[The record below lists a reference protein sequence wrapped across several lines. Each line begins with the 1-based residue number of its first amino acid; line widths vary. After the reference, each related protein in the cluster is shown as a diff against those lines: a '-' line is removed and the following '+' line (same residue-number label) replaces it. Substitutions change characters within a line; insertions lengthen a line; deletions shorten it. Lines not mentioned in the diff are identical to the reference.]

1 MKIVRLLPVFGKIIF
16 QFPFFPVLNIVSI
29 SGGKDSAATHLL
41 ALEQKI
47 PNLMG
52 VFADTGIA
60 MAEEGNTSCS
70 SIYGLCE

>member
-29 SGGKDSAATHLL
+29 SGGKDSAATLLL
-41 ALEQKI
+41 ALEQKV

-52 VFADTGIA
+52 VFADTGNENQITVCVS
-60 MAEEGNTSCS
+60 N
-70 SIYGLCE
+70 